1 MSNDVTI
8 RQTKMGGLI
17 KSRSKMIEAMF
28 QDEKEAAR
36 FRAISVSVTSNYK
49 LAACTDDS
57 LMDCVLGV
65 AQLGLS
71 IDPNFGQA
79 YILPYQVK
87 DKKDKSKVVCT
98 VAQLQVGYKGYK
110 QLLYRAGW
118 FINAFPVY
126 KCDKFEQFFNN
137 EDMEMKYRFEPN
149 LDDRDNSFE
158 WVYKNLRGVFV
169 VAKDAFGNRE
179 TRFISKKDIEKLR
192 GKSENQTEG
201 KEPEYIWRE
210 WYEDMALGKAVKK
223 VSKQLPIA
231 DKKVLAVLSADDKTE
246 LGTPINYQKTF
257 ESGEIVETEIE
268 ETKTNTPSLN
278 DLAAKKE
285 TPAPTEEKPADPF
298 LRLKIEL
305 RKMGV
310 NPAEAEAFIGAQNI
324 QPEDIA
330 IWTGDIAALKAT
342 YDNYKEG
349 QNAK

>member
-1 MSNDVTI
+1 
-8 RQTKMGGLI
+8 
-17 KSRSKMIEAMF
+17 
-28 QDEKEAAR
+28 
-36 FRAISVSVTSNYK
+36 
-49 LAACTDDS
+49 
-57 LMDCVLGV
+57 MDCVLGV

-87 DKKDKSKVVCT
+87 DKKDKSKVVCK

-137 EDMEMKYRFEPN
+137 DDMEMKYHFEPN

-246 LGTPINYQKTF
+246 MGTTINYQKTF

-268 ETKTNTPSLN
+268 ESKTNTPSLN

-285 TPAPTEEKPADPF
+285 TPAETQKPEEKTTDPF
-298 LRLKIEL
+298 VKLKIEL
-305 RKMGV
+305 RKLSV
-310 NPAEAEAFIGAQNI
+310 KPNDAEAFIKEKEM
-324 QPEDIA
+324 QPEDIETW
-330 IWTGDIAALKAT
+330 IKDTAALKEA
-342 YDNYKEG
+342 YENYVIDKE
-349 QNAK
+349 AKEILKAS

>member
-1 MSNDVTI
+1 
-8 RQTKMGGLI
+8 MG
-17 KSRSKMIEAMF
+17 SK
-28 QDEKEAAR
+28 AR
-36 FRAISVSVTSNYK
+36 IVHE
-49 LAACTDDS
+49 
-57 LMDCVLGV
+57 
-65 AQLGLS
+65 
-71 IDPNFGQA
+71 
-79 YILPYQVK
+79 ILPIML
-87 DKKDKSKVVCT
+87 DKEHDT
-98 VAQLQVGYKGYK
+98 
-110 QLLYRAGW
+110 
-118 FINAFPVY
+118 
-126 KCDKFEQFFNN
+126 
-137 EDMEMKYRFEPN
+137 
-149 LDDRDNSFE
+149 
-158 WVYKNLRGVFV
+158 FV
-169 VAKDAFGNRE
+169 DAFGNRE

-210 WYEDMALGKAVKK
+210 WYEDMALAKAVKK

-342 YDNYKEG
+342 YENYKE
-349 QNAK
+349 AKAALAA